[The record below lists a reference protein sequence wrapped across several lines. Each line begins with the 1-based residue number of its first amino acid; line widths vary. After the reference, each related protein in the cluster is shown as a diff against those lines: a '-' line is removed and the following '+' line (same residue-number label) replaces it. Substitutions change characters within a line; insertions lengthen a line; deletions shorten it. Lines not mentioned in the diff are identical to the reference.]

1 MRADANLVA
10 YVFLL
15 LLGMVAVVDWLA
27 PLPVTDSVADSGAG
41 DGCRVGYVYD
51 GDSVE
56 LICGAVRETA
66 RVMGIDTPELEG
78 RCAAE
83 SAAAQAAKRALA
95 AMVSAAEV
103 RIEVRG
109 RDKYHR
115 PLIRLWLDGQ
125 DAAGAMIAAGQGR
138 AYDGGHRAGWCG

>member
-27 PLPVTDSVADSGAG
+27 PLPLAG
-41 DGCRVGYVYD
+41 EGCQVGYIYD

-56 LICGAVRETA
+56 MICGDVRETA
-66 RVMGIDTPELEG
+66 RVLGIDTPELEG

-83 SAAAQAAKRALA
+83 RAAAEVAKRALA
-95 AMVSAAEV
+95 GMVSGAREA

-125 DAAGAMIAAGQGR
+125 DAAGAMIVAGQGR

>member
-1 MRADANLVA
+1 
-10 YVFLL
+10 
-15 LLGMVAVVDWLA
+15 
-27 PLPVTDSVADSGAG
+27 
-41 DGCRVGYVYD
+41 VGYVFD

-56 LICGAVRETA
+56 LICDGARETA
-66 RVMGIDTPELEG
+66 RVLGIDTPELEG

-83 SAAAQAAKRALA
+83 RAAAEAAKRALA
-95 AMVSAAEV
+95 GMVSAADEV

-115 PLIRLWLDGQ
+115 PLIRLWLDDV
-125 DAAGAMIAAGQGR
+125 DAARSMIAAGQGR